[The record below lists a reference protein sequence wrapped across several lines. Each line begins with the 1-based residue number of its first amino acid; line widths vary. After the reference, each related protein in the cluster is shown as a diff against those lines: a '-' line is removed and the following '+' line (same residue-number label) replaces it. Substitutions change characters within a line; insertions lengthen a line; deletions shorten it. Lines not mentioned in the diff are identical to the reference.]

1 MGALKIKKYLGEG
14 TLIIF
19 SVLFALFI
27 NKAFESYQTNQ
38 RKEVALKSI
47 AQELYRNQ
55 AILKRWKA
63 KHMAIMDRLTGLTAG
78 KNDSLKQAIASKTYL
93 DLGVLTDNESLMDAF
108 LTNTAWE
115 SAKETGIIS
124 EFDFQ
129 TTQKLTLVYKMQEV
143 MTDRTL
149 AKILDYYFDTSSHDM
164 ENLDQILIQF
174 QLRFVE
180 LTGQEIVMVTLYE
193 EALET
198 MKQK

>member
-1 MGALKIKKYLGEG
+1 MAILKIKKYLGEG

-38 RKEVALKSI
+38 RKAVALKSI
-47 AQELYRNQ
+47 TQELYRNQ
-55 AILKRWKA
+55 AILDRWKDQ
-63 KHMAIMDRLTGLTAG
+63 HQTVLGRLTELIEG

-93 DLGVLTDNESLMDAF
+93 DLGFLTDNKSLIDAF

-115 SAKETGIIS
+115 SAKETGIIA
-124 EFDFQ
+124 EFDFEM
-129 TTQKLTLVYKMQEV
+129 TQKLTLVYKMQDV

-164 ENLDQILIQF
+164 DNLDQVLIQF

-180 LTGQEIVMVTLYE
+180 LTGQELVMVTMYE
-193 EALET
+193 EALEAVR
-198 MKQK
+198 

>member
-1 MGALKIKKYLGEG
+1 MAVVKIKKYLGEG

-38 RKEVALKSI
+38 RKEVALKDI
-47 AQELYRNQ
+47 IQELYRNQ
-55 AILKRWKA
+55 AILKRWKN
-63 KHMAIMDRLTGLTAG
+63 KHLIIMDRLTELTAG
-78 KNDSLKQAIASKTYL
+78 KNDSLKQVIASKTYL
-93 DLGVLTDNESLMDAF
+93 DLGILTDNESLMDAF

-129 TTQKLTLVYKMQEV
+129 TTQKLTFVYKMQEV

-180 LTGQEIVMVTLYE
+180 LTGQEIVMMTLYE

-198 MKQK
+198 VQ